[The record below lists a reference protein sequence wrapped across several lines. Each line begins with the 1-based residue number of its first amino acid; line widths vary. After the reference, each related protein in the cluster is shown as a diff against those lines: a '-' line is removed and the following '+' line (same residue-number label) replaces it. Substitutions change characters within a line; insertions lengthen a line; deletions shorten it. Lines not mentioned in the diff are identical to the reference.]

1 MEEISTVNKTT
12 TTNSSPRI
20 PRLIHVVHVRPCLF
34 FPLQPSRT
42 VGGIWSCAAKRLKI
56 LDSPNHPNSCHT
68 PNITLTHPG
77 VNYRVIAL
85 LDSVCLSPLKSI
97 FLSCGKNMKKSW
109 PNFTQIF
116 YLQKLLLYQF
126 FLLIHLSL
134 GLNLEKNII
143 KGDISDFFHN
153 IMNYT

>member
-1 MEEISTVNKTT
+1 MQG
-12 TTNSSPRI
+12 
-20 PRLIHVVHVRPCLF
+20 
-34 FPLQPSRT
+34 PLELGPLST

-56 LDSPNHPNSCHT
+56 LDSPNYPNSCHT
-68 PNITLTHPG
+68 LNITLTHPG
-77 VNYRVIAL
+77 MNYRVISL
-85 LDSVCLSPLKSI
+85 LDSVYLSPLKSI
-97 FLSCGKNMKKSW
+97 FLSCGKNIEKSQ

-153 IMNYT
+153 IMNYTQMVTLISFAYYSYMAC

>member
-1 MEEISTVNKTT
+1 
-12 TTNSSPRI
+12 
-20 PRLIHVVHVRPCLF
+20 
-34 FPLQPSRT
+34 
-42 VGGIWSCAAKRLKI
+42 
-56 LDSPNHPNSCHT
+56 
-68 PNITLTHPG
+68 
-77 VNYRVIAL
+77 
-85 LDSVCLSPLKSI
+85 
-97 FLSCGKNMKKSW
+97 MKKLW

-143 KGDISDFFHN
+143 KGDISDFFHD